1 MFELKGMGGGNECLK
16 RRRPFILRP
25 CTIVCMGGGIKSLGC
40 NSVESPPPLLKFAA
54 CFSGMKGGGKTL
66 VLTRDGEGV
75 LLKDS

>member
-40 NSVESPPPLLKFAA
+40 NSVESPPFKVRCMLQWDE
-54 CFSGMKGGGKTL
+54 GGGKTL